1 MKRNY
6 KVRIEATDVVE
17 SAAMD
22 VNGYSHMTPA
32 SHGNRF
38 VIFASTSKVQA
49 QADVETALGG
59 LFRVGKHQVIQA

>member
-1 MKRNY
+1 MRNY
-6 KVRIEATDVVE
+6 KVRIEANEVVE

-22 VNGYSHMTPA
+22 VEGYSHMTPA

-38 VIFASTSKVQA
+38 VIFASTNKAQA
-49 QADVETALGG
+49 QEDVKTALGG

>member
-1 MKRNY
+1 MRNY
-6 KVRIEATDVVE
+6 KARIEANDAVE

-22 VNGYSHMTPA
+22 VNGYSHMTPV

-38 VIFASTSKVQA
+38 VIFASANKVQA
-49 QADVETALGG
+49 QADIKTALGG